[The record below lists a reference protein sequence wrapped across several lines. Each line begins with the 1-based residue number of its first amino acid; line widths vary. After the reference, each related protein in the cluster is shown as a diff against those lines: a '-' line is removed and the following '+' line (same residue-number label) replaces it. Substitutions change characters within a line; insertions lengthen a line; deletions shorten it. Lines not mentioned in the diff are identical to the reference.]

1 MSHHAHCIL
10 FPLYVFLFI
19 CWHNQMKKNWH
30 APTYYY
36 SLRITFIKAKYLSL
50 IVGLMAWFQGKDK
63 YLNTIKKRLEVH
75 GTVYV
80 DEKAK
85 TKRSYMPSFVTNHG
99 LQKPEDF
106 HVLLRKSKVAT
117 VILKLKL
124 YLNYWIQVAGLNSL
138 WILAGFFS
146 CHAY

>member
-1 MSHHAHCIL
+1 MLIVFYSHYMYL
-10 FPLYVFLFI
+10 FSYAEI
-19 CWHNQMKKNWH
+19 IKWKKIDMH
-30 APTYYY
+30 QPYYH
-36 SLRITFIKAKYLSL
+36 SLRIAFIKAKYLSL

-106 HVLLRKSKVAT
+106 HILLRKSKVAT

-124 YLNYWIQVAGLNSL
+124 YLNYWKQVAGLNSL
-138 WILAGFFS
+138 WISAGFFS

>member
-1 MSHHAHCIL
+1 
-10 FPLYVFLFI
+10 
-19 CWHNQMKKNWH
+19 MKQFDMH
-30 APTYYY
+30 QPYYH

-124 YLNYWIQVAGLNSL
+124 YLNY
-138 WILAGFFS
+138 
-146 CHAY
+146 

>member
-1 MSHHAHCIL
+1 M
-10 FPLYVFLFI
+10 YE
-19 CWHNQMKKNWH
+19 
-30 APTYYY
+30 
-36 SLRITFIKAKYLSL
+36 
-50 IVGLMAWFQGKDK
+50 GKDK

-106 HVLLRKSKVAT
+106 HVLLRKSKIFVGLGFPYEGPAPLEAIANGA
-117 VILKLKL
+117 V
-124 YLNYWIQVAGLNSL
+124 YLNPKFSTPIVVKYTVLQGQTNSKRADQSTSL
-138 WILAGFFS
+138 
-146 CHAY
+146 C

>member
-10 FPLYVFLFI
+10 FPLHVFIFI
-19 CWHNQMKKNWH
+19 CWNNQMKKIDMH
-30 APTYYY
+30 QPYYH

-106 HVLLRKSKVAT
+106 HILLRKSKVAT
-117 VILKLKL
+117 VILKFKKL
-124 YLNYWIQVAGLNSL
+124 RERYIYIYTHFNY
-138 WILAGFFS
+138 
-146 CHAY
+146 

>member
-1 MSHHAHCIL
+1 
-10 FPLYVFLFI
+10 
-19 CWHNQMKKNWH
+19 
-30 APTYYY
+30 
-36 SLRITFIKAKYLSL
+36 
-50 IVGLMAWFQGKDK
+50 MAWFQGKDK

-117 VILKLKL
+117 VILKWKL
-124 YLNYWIQVAGLNSL
+124 YLIIVDFLKFKLKKEEKQ
-138 WILAGFFS
+138 IRD
-146 CHAY
+146 